1 MNATRIVENTIVRIL
16 VSTDIDPDNTLLFTH
31 SEPFMGSFMP
41 LIVKPH
47 AIDDSLVFTKT
58 KETGLRVA
66 RLWTRRDCTNF
77 AKAEAQTQYLIGNF
91 GIFIKTGGQ
100 A

>member
-1 MNATRIVENTIVRIL
+1 MNTARIVENTIVGIL
-16 VSTDIDPDNTLLFTH
+16 VGSDIDPDNALLFTH
-31 SEPFMGSFMP
+31 CETFVSGLMP

-47 AIDDSLVFTKT
+47 AIDHRLVFTET

-66 RLWTRRDCTNF
+66 RLRARRDRANF
-77 AKAEAQTQYLIGNF
+77 AKAEAQVQYLIGNF
-91 GIFIKTGGQ
+91 RIFIISGSQ